1 MYSIVPIIYLYCQ
14 NILRKHKIGG
24 CLSKFASTAFALHTA
39 PLTSAHLKKL
49 VSGIQKNH
57 AIIEANKKS
66 IAPFLFN
73 AVTAGA
79 IEALFD
85 ENNKPLFKQ
94 VDIGQYPVSVN
105 NRHNYKNFGQHF
117 VTRVGI
123 EMGRVMGGFSTLFLR
138 RDIIGLI
145 YSLTWL
151 VR

>member
-1 MYSIVPIIYLYCQ
+1 M
-14 NILRKHKIGG
+14 RKHKIGG
-24 CLSKFASTAFALHTA
+24 FLSKFASTPFALHTA
-39 PLTSAHLKKL
+39 PLTSAHLKNL

-57 AIIEANKKS
+57 AIMEANKKS

-94 VDIGQYPVSVN
+94 VDIGQYPVSVH

-117 VTRVGI
+117 FTRVGI
-123 EMGRVMGGFSTLFLR
+123 EMGGVVREVSTLFPR

>member
-1 MYSIVPIIYLYCQ
+1 MFLLYSIVPIVYSCCQ

-24 CLSKFASTAFALHTA
+24 CLSKFASPPFALHAT

-57 AIIEANKKS
+57 AIIEASNKS
-66 IAPFLFN
+66 IAPFLIN

-94 VDIGQYPVSVN
+94 VDISQYPVSVN
-105 NRHNYKNFGQHF
+105 NKHN
-117 VTRVGI
+117 
-123 EMGRVMGGFSTLFLR
+123 
-138 RDIIGLI
+138 
-145 YSLTWL
+145 
-151 VR
+151 